1 MIMNKIRIAL
11 ADDQKIFTES
21 LKIYLEEI
29 SNQLEVIAMAAEGR
43 EIVEI
48 AEHGHP
54 DLILMDVRMPILD
67 GVRATKEIHD
77 KHPDIKILIL
87 TTFDDDENVHAAMK
101 YGAAGYLLKE
111 DIDSSVLLNAIK
123 AVSSGS
129 ILLSPHIAR
138 KLVRKD
144 VHNGGQEKNNKE
156 KIPPWFYSLSK
167 KEKRILKLI
176 AKGLDNR
183 EISEEMFLVE
193 QTVKNYISII
203 YSKLGT
209 RNRGQTIQKA
219 MGVLDYL

>member
-1 MIMNKIRIAL
+1 MNKIRIAL
-11 ADDQKIFTES
+11 ADDQKIFIES

-29 SNQLEVIAMAAEGR
+29 SDQLEVIDMAVNGR

-48 AEHGHP
+48 AEHKRP
-54 DLILMDVRMPILD
+54 DLILMDVRMPVLD
-67 GVRATKEIHD
+67 GVQATKEIHD

-138 KLVRKD
+138 KLVSKN
-144 VHNGGQEKNNKE
+144 VHNDEQEKNTKE
-156 KIPPWFYSLSK
+156 RIPPWFYSLSK

-219 MGVLDYL
+219 IGVLDYL